1 MIRSMRTDMS
11 VVSQSKMYEGASNFS
26 LRMSNYLIRI
36 SIVFLLGID
45 FLYSLSPYFQWM
57 ISPREP

>member
-1 MIRSMRTDMS
+1 MS